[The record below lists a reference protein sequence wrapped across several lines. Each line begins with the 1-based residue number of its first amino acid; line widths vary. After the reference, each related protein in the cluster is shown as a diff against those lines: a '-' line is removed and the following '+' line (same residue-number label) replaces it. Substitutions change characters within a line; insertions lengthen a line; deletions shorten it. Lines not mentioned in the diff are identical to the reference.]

1 MSQIATA
8 LAKAKDRPG
17 TQAPFMVGANA
28 GRSAA
33 AVAAKKR
40 FSANII
46 WGIVLA
52 LSVGTAGTVYWMS
65 RQADDAAV
73 AEPAAPAASAVA
85 ALEPM
90 SANGGIVAPG
100 TPTTPA
106 AALAR
111 MTRNESAVRQ
121 LSISAVLP
129 GEQPRIMA
137 NGKVYHVGDIILPPE
152 ISFAGTDNG
161 QLVFTDTSG
170 NRFTRRF

>member
-8 LAKAKDRPG
+8 LAKAKERPG

-28 GRSAA
+28 GRSAT

-46 WGIVLA
+46 WAIVLA
-52 LSVGTAGTVYWMS
+52 CSVGTAGTVYWMS
-65 RQADDAAV
+65 RQTDETATAKSADPEAHAM
-73 AEPAAPAASAVA
+73 PTTGPAPA
-85 ALEPM
+85 
-90 SANGGIVAPG
+90 NGTSVAPG

-161 QLVFTDTSG
+161 QLVFTDIAG

>member
-8 LAKAKDRPG
+8 LAKAKERPG
-17 TQAPFMVGANA
+17 TQAPFMTGAPA
-28 GRSAA
+28 RPSAA

-40 FSANII
+40 FSANIV

-52 LSVGTAGTVYWMS
+52 CSIGTAGTVFWMS
-65 RQADDAAV
+65 RNTKEVAV
-73 AEPAAPAASAVA
+73 ASAPSQVSDVIAPVSAPSPGVIAA
-85 ALEPM
+85 
-90 SANGGIVAPG
+90 G

-137 NGKVYHVGDIILPPE
+137 NGRVYHVGDIILPPE

-161 QLVFTDTSG
+161 QLVFTDLAG